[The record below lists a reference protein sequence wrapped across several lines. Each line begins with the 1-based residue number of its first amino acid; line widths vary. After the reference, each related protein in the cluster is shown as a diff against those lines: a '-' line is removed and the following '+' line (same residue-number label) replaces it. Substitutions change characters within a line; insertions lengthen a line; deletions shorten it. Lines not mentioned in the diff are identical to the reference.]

1 MKCKKMLCRLVL
13 LLLCAVLCIGM
24 SGCKEAS
31 FVGPDWK
38 YEGTEDDIIISAFWP
53 PMEGFVNDEQFGYL
67 RDAAVDL
74 LEWIPDPIYNGEQTM
89 KDMLRLT
96 KKYGI
101 YVTIADQDFQDLDT
115 KTDDQIRELVRRY
128 RDEPSVAGY
137 FIIDEPLNANIYG
150 RVARIMREEDPDC
163 IPQLNL
169 FPFGTAKDYRGYA
182 EDWLGSAGPGAVR
195 YLSFDAYPFG
205 AAPGSDPEMF
215 ANLNEIREIGLRYGV
230 DTALYIQATG
240 MEGSYRRLNAAESRY
255 HTSAA
260 LAYGFKNLKYFT
272 WMTPVGRSETFL
284 DSIILPNGEKS
295 DVYDGIAENNKAIKA
310 AGKILGRLDA
320 IEIYHGGPKRNVAT
334 QSIPKDWY
342 LKSSGDENYIVS
354 VMVDRHDGRNYLML
368 VNKDFKNDRTITFQL
383 DGITELKDVT
393 AGAENAAAV
402 SIQDGAFS
410 ADFKAGGFRL
420 FEVADGTNLVSEPKK
435 RANANLAQDCAV
447 YSVSSPGRNDMYNYK
462 VVDGKKSSVTGSYGC
477 QLSVKE
483 GEDCWLLLDFGK
495 NKEFNR
501 IDLYPAGKDDKY
513 GTYFP
518 KSYTISV
525 SEDGENFV
533 DIIQET
539 GAELDLSK
547 IPSYAFAAVH
557 GRYVKITIQD
567 APVLNGDMM
576 AELAEVMVYFDDGS
590 IPAAVS

>member
-1 MKCKKMLCRLVL
+1 MNRRKILCCTVL
-13 LLLCAVLCIGM
+13 LLLCAALCIGM
-24 SGCKEAS
+24 GGCKEES

-38 YEGTEDDIIISAFWP
+38 YEGTEDDILISAFWP

-74 LEWIPDPIYNGEQTM
+74 LEWIPDPIYNGKQTM
-89 KDMLRLT
+89 KDMMRLT

-101 YVTIADQDFQDLDT
+101 YVTIADLDFQDWET

-169 FPFGTAKDYRGYA
+169 FPIGTAKDYRGYA

-215 ANLNEIREIGLRYGV
+215 TNLNEIREIGLRYGV

-240 MEGSYRRLNAAESRY
+240 MEGAYRRLNAAESRY

-284 DSIILPNGEKS
+284 DSIILPNGKKS

-320 IEIYHGGPKRNVAT
+320 IEIYHGGPKRNIDT
-334 QSIPKDWY
+334 QNIPKDWY
-342 LKSSGDENYIVS
+342 LKSVGDENYIVS
-354 VMVDRHDGRNYLML
+354 VMVDRYDGRNYLML
-368 VNKDFKNDRTITFQL
+368 VNKDFENDRTITFQL
-383 DGITELKDVT
+383 NGITELKDVT
-393 AGAENAAAV
+393 SGAESAAAV
-402 SIQDGAFS
+402 SIQDGRFS

-420 FEVADGTNLVSEPKK
+420 FEVADGTNLVSEKK
-435 RANANLAQDCAV
+435 TGANANLALDCAV

-462 VVDGKKSSVTGSYGC
+462 VVDGNTSSATGSYGC
-477 QLSVKE
+477 QISVKE
-483 GEDCWLLLDFGK
+483 GEESWLLLDLGK

-501 IDLYPAGKDDKY
+501 IDLYPAGKEEKY
-513 GTYFP
+513 GAYFP

-525 SEDGENFV
+525 SEDGENFT
-533 DIIQET
+533 DIIHET

-547 IPSYAFAAVH
+547 VPSYTFDAVNS
-557 GRYVKITIQD
+557 RYIKITIKD
-567 APVLNGDMM
+567 APVRNGDMT
-576 AELAEVMVYFDDGS
+576 AEIAEIMVFFDDGS
-590 IPAAVS
+590 IPAAAK